1 MTQPANSR
9 EPSVEVILASI
20 RRKIA
25 DDEPAKESPPNE
37 AASREPPPAAAPM
50 TPMTPP
56 PARLAPADDSAPAM
70 RDEEITS
77 KLAELRKISRQAP
90 RATAEATERSS
101 EPASEGHLSP
111 ATTAALDAAFNT
123 LARTAQPRG
132 GRTVEELVTE
142 LIRPMLKT
150 WLDDNLPALSERLV
164 RAEVERV
171 SRAQRLNADGQED
184 RLALLRDMPP
194 EPPQDLSPQEAE
206 IWRATVDGMKAQDLM
221 LDFDEFC
228 AQVNKLDAG
237 SAGGIEKTTDIKE
250 YQAALATFRA
260 VCEQLAR
267 SITLRQGRIP
277 DRGQPP
283 PAPRQVGPI
292 VWST

>member
-25 DDEPAKESPPNE
+25 DDEPAKESSPNE

-56 PARLAPADDSAPAM
+56 PARLSPADDSAPAM
-70 RDEEITS
+70 RDEEIAS

-171 SRAQRLNADGQED
+171 SRAQRLNADG
-184 RLALLRDMPP
+184 R
-194 EPPQDLSPQEAE
+194 
-206 IWRATVDGMKAQDLM
+206 
-221 LDFDEFC
+221 
-228 AQVNKLDAG
+228 
-237 SAGGIEKTTDIKE
+237 KE
-250 YQAALATFRA
+250 L
-260 VCEQLAR
+260 
-267 SITLRQGRIP
+267 
-277 DRGQPP
+277 
-283 PAPRQVGPI
+283 
-292 VWST
+292 